1 MYNKLIIL
9 HAGPRNF
16 SATAVNSTS
25 VHLIWEPPAFDCNVN
40 ITRYQVTYEYSK
52 CGMTGGNSSQPLS
65 PAELEYTFPGLE
77 EDTEYVFTLVALRS
91 RGTKAMTPISV
102 TTLTAG

>member
-1 MYNKLIIL
+1 MVYVQQT
-9 HAGPRNF
+9 GPRDF
-16 SATAVNSTS
+16 SASAVSSTS
-25 VHLIWEPPAFDCNVN
+25 VRLTWEPPASDCDVN

-52 CGMTGGNSSQPLS
+52 CGMSGGNSSQLLN

-77 EDTEYVFTLVALRS
+77 EDAEYVFTLVALRS
-91 RGTKAMTPISV
+91 GGTEAMTPISV